1 MSNIKGN
8 NQSKSGLPMIPF
20 LSSVS
25 VVALL
30 FAAAPAAAQSSGTN
44 IEEDEIVVTAR
55 KIEESL
61 QDIPVSIAAFTAA
74 DLEKRGIEDLTEIA
88 RATAGFSFEDF
99 NGAFGAPTIRAQSQA
114 RLTNPVQN
122 VSTFYNGVYLQRSY
136 QIDQSL
142 LNIGQVEVLRGPQS
156 ASLGRNGFAGAI
168 TYTSR
173 RVGDEPEVSLDFGV
187 GEDEFR
193 SIKAEAAIPLVK
205 DGGLGITLGFADS
218 TYDGGWE
225 NNHPQAD
232 NPDALTRGNVG
243 GYDNQSYS
251 LGVNFSPTDKLTG
264 SLNYLNSE
272 QVQENPASFVIVNS
286 TFDSPAGLLNCGADA
301 PFGGA
306 SLFCGEVPVEP
317 ILPTENRDGSTPV
330 RPEGL
335 VIEPNSNQTIESEVA
350 SFSLDYELTDQI
362 SLSYLYGRT
371 EASYT
376 GGAPS
381 NFDPTSGLTGFFGG
395 LNAFSQTGNG
405 EFESDSHEFRVNYSP
420 TDSLSTYVGLYISD
434 TEDRNINAGAPTA
447 PPNLSDTLPAP
458 VEFPD
463 PRVAGVLSE
472 GDVTSI
478 FGFISYD
485 VGPFSFSAEGRYTDE
500 EIFESGDTVE
510 LSVFTPRLT
519 AGYDINDSSSV
530 YASYARG
537 TKIGG
542 LNPFPLVGFVP
553 GPFVDPSQRFFDE
566 ETNDTFEI
574 GSRNEFLN
582 GDLTF
587 NVTGFYIEGDNLQVS
602 EAQVL
607 AADDMTTIAPAVV
620 GNLGGSETFGFEVEA
635 NWYLN
640 DNLNLYGSY
649 GFADAEFIDDLIDQQ
664 VAVLGLC
671 DDVVCNANGDIG
683 GNTLPRAPKST
694 LNLGFFWEDDFTDD
708 FGYFIGG
715 DVGYQ
720 SRQFGNTVNSFTI
733 SDRTIVDASIGLR
746 KGNFEA
752 KISANNLLDEE
763 YVSNAFDI
771 NFGSSPFFGSRA
783 VIPNLGDRR
792 LVKFNLSYDY

>member
-44 IEEDEIVVTAR
+44 IEEDIVVVTAR

-61 QDIPVSIAAFTAA
+61 QDIPVSIAAFTAD
-74 DLEKRGIEDLTEIA
+74 DLDRRGIEDLTEIA

-156 ASLGRNGFAGAI
+156 ASLGRNGFAGAV

-193 SIKAEAAIPLVK
+193 SVKAEAAIPLVK

-232 NPDALTRGNVG
+232 NDEALTRGNVG

-306 SLFCGEVPVEP
+306 SLFCGEVPV
-317 ILPTENRDGSTPV
+317 D
-330 RPEGL
+330 

-376 GGAPS
+376 GGATS

-434 TEDRNINAGAPTA
+434 TEDRNINAGAP
-447 PPNLSDTLPAP
+447 
-458 VEFPD
+458 
-463 PRVAGVLSE
+463 
-472 GDVTSI
+472 
-478 FGFISYD
+478 
-485 VGPFSFSAEGRYTDE
+485 
-500 EIFESGDTVE
+500 
-510 LSVFTPRLT
+510 
-519 AGYDINDSSSV
+519 
-530 YASYARG
+530 
-537 TKIGG
+537 
-542 LNPFPLVGFVP
+542 
-553 GPFVDPSQRFFDE
+553 
-566 ETNDTFEI
+566 
-574 GSRNEFLN
+574 
-582 GDLTF
+582 
-587 NVTGFYIEGDNLQVS
+587 
-602 EAQVL
+602 
-607 AADDMTTIAPAVV
+607 
-620 GNLGGSETFGFEVEA
+620 
-635 NWYLN
+635 
-640 DNLNLYGSY
+640 YGW
-649 GFADAEFIDDLIDQQ
+649 
-664 VAVLGLC
+664 V
-671 DDVVCNANGDIG
+671 
-683 GNTLPRAPKST
+683 
-694 LNLGFFWEDDFTDD
+694 
-708 FGYFIGG
+708 
-715 DVGYQ
+715 
-720 SRQFGNTVNSFTI
+720 
-733 SDRTIVDASIGLR
+733 
-746 KGNFEA
+746 
-752 KISANNLLDEE
+752 
-763 YVSNAFDI
+763 
-771 NFGSSPFFGSRA
+771 
-783 VIPNLGDRR
+783 
-792 LVKFNLSYDY
+792 